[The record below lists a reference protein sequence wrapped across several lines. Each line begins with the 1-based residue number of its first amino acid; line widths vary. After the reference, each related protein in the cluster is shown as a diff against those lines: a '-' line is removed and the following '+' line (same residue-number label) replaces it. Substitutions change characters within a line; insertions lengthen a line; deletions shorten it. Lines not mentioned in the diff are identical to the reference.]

1 MMTHGHRIPAMVVD
15 APLPRLDPAVLEL
28 GAPGDMRARLVQAVL
43 TGAKTATTC
52 LQVLHDLVGQPPP
65 VPGQRATV
73 AAWRRS
79 TWTSRSRGRRAGL
92 GDPSWAL
99 SDDTVVVVER
109 FRLLG
114 PG

>member
-28 GAPGDMRARLVQAVL
+28 GGSC
-43 TGAKTATTC
+43 T
-52 LQVLHDLVGQPPP
+52 
-65 VPGQRATV
+65 TV
-73 AAWRRS
+73 A
-79 TWTSRSRGRRAGL
+79 GG
-92 GDPSWAL
+92 P
-99 SDDTVVVVER
+99 VVVVER